1 MKQNKSIM
9 SYLEPVTN
17 AKKQEDHHVDIS
29 TCAAGHDH
37 NPEGT
42 RIVQM

>member
-1 MKQNKSIM
+1 MKRNKSIM

-17 AKKQEDHHVDIS
+17 AKKQDDHVDIS
-29 TCAAGHDH
+29 TCAAGLDH